1 MPYMYPYMYV
11 LQAHTVGCTGSVP
24 TRYGMTILITSHWN
38 KVWPVR
44 PRKKF
49 VEKCGSPSTM
59 ALVAVKWNAPGT
71 RYHGVVQRVKR
82 NLIDAAEEGSNKVYV
97 WWPRRGSRGKR
108 WEGELVEEPSPKGK

>member
-1 MPYMYPYMYV
+1 
-11 LQAHTVGCTGSVP
+11 
-24 TRYGMTILITSHWN
+24 
-38 KVWPVR
+38 
-44 PRKKF
+44 
-49 VEKCGSPSTM
+49 M